1 MSEVKSLRI
10 QQAAGVYNNQAQHI
24 VDFLT
29 GKGFEGLKI
38 TSKLTPEM
46 ISMLDKEYGDDK
58 ALKKQADKTSI
69 DKTLKETVE
78 MKQDN
83 IATHKK
89 EKEEKDVLITN
100 NNAPKEKEKD
110 NVLRLV
116 IVNTSCLLNT

>member
-58 ALKKQADKTSI
+58 ALKKQADKTS
-69 DKTLKETVE
+69 
-78 MKQDN
+78 
-83 IATHKK
+83 
-89 EKEEKDVLITN
+89 
-100 NNAPKEKEKD
+100 
-110 NVLRLV
+110 
-116 IVNTSCLLNT
+116 CLLNT